1 MAFHPYPQLIPSVFN
16 LSGFGPPRRSYRAS
30 PWPWVDHSASGPEH
44 TTTPP
49 TTGGYALFRL
59 AFAAATP
66 HGLTSRHV
74 PDSQAHS
81 SKGTPSPHA
90 QARALTACRHTVS
103 GTLSL
108 PSRGTFHH
116 SLTVLIRY
124 RSSGSIQAYRVV
136 PADSQ
141 QIPRARCYSGTLTTS
156 RRHVFAY
163 RALTLY
169 GRPSQA
175 TSTNTHVLSLSA
187 PAGGP
192 EKKRPTTPH
201 TQPPPGI
208 TCIRFSHPPLS
219 LATTHGITIVF
230 SSYGY

>member
-1 MAFHPYPQLIPSVFN
+1 MSLTRRLI
-16 LSGFGPPRRSYRAS
+16 LQKAR
-30 PWPWVDHSASGPEH
+30 HH
-44 TTTPP
+44 P
-49 TTGGYALFRL
+49 TTRW
-59 AFAAATP
+59 
-66 HGLTSRHV
+66 
-74 PDSQAHS
+74 
-81 SKGTPSPHA
+81 
-90 QARALTACRHTVS
+90 RALTACRHTVS

-124 RSSGSIQAYRVV
+124 RSLRSIQAYRVV

-141 QIPRARCYSGTLTTS
+141 QIPRARCYSGTVSQQGSNFRLRGSHPLRQVIPKPLRLTRTFIT
-156 RRHVFAY
+156 V
-163 RALTLY
+163 
-169 GRPSQA
+169 
-175 TSTNTHVLSLSA
+175 A
-187 PAGGP
+187 PLGGE

>member
-16 LSGFGPPRRSYRAS
+16 LSGFGPPRGLTRAS

-49 TTGGYALFRL
+49 CGGYALFRL

-66 HGLTSRHV
+66 PGLTSRHV

-81 SKGTPSPHA
+81 SKGTPSPHTE
-90 QARALTACRHTVS
+90 ALTACRHTVS

-124 RSSGSIQAYRVV
+124 RSSRSIQAYRVV
-136 PADSQ
+136 RADSQ
-141 QIPRARCYSGTLTTS
+141 QIPRARCYSGTLRTTDNMFS
-156 RRHVFAY
+156 PTGLSPSTADHPRPLRLTRCFLTA
-163 RALTLY
+163 AL
-169 GRPSQA
+169 
-175 TSTNTHVLSLSA
+175 
-187 PAGGP
+187 AGGP
-192 EKKRPTTPH
+192 KNTDPTTPH
-201 TQPPPGI
+201 THPPPGI
-208 TCIRFSHPPLS
+208 TCARFSHPPLS
-219 LATTHGITIVF
+219 LATTHGITLVF
-230 SSYGY
+230 FSYGY

>member
-16 LSGFGPPRRSYRAS
+16 LSGFGPPQHLTAAS

-49 TTGGYALFRL
+49 HNGGYALFRL

-66 HGLTSRHV
+66 PGLTSRHV

-81 SKGTPSPHA
+81 SKGTPSPHKE
-90 QARALTACRHTVS
+90 ALTDCRHTVS

-124 RSSGSIQAYRVV
+124 RSSRSIQAYRVV

-141 QIPRARCYSGTLTTS
+141 QIPRARCYSGICDN
-156 RRHVFAY
+156 RQHVFTY
-163 RALTLY
+163 RALTVY

-175 TSTNTHVLSLSA
+175 TSTNTLLFHCCPGRRTREHRPHNPA
-187 PAGGP
+187 HTTPAGSHM
-192 EKKRPTTPH
+192 H
-201 TQPPPGI
+201 T
-208 TCIRFSHPPLS
+208 
-219 LATTHGITIVF
+219 V
-230 SSYGY
+230 